1 VISINQIKSS
11 WNRFFFEPESPLPIA
26 LYRIF
31 TGLLVLANSFLVY
44 PDLLDF
50 YGPRGIVLPSTALH
64 LAGGTGLNIF
74 TYLPRSEFSAILVF
88 TICALSGLT
97 LALGLGSR
105 ISAIIAFITFVS
117 ISHRNPI
124 LLNSGDSFMRIG
136 LFFLIFSHAGDALS
150 IDRLIRMARGK
161 ETGPPT
167 PKAPWAMRLI
177 QLQLAF
183 VYLYAFVWKAMGPMW
198 LSGTAVYYT
207 SRLQEFWRFPVPYIF
222 EHMWTMKLWA
232 WSTLVI
238 EFSLGALIWIKE
250 LRYMVLLGGVL
261 LHAGI
266 DYSMNIPLFGF
277 IMVSAYITFVEP
289 ADLQRAWQKFTE
301 NINKFTGAR
310 SPIPVFYDGKCSFCK
325 RSIRIAQSLDI
336 FHRFIYHDMHSPK
349 VQADYKDLDLD
360 RGLREFM
367 IKRDN
372 TWLGGFRAFRFMSHS
387 IPAFWLLIP
396 FIYLPGAAA
405 IGDRV
410 YSKVA
415 DNRYCIIEPPAKT
428 PEQTAKA

>member
-1 VISINQIKSS
+1 
-11 WNRFFFEPESPLPIA
+11 
-26 LYRIF
+26 
-31 TGLLVLANSFLVY
+31 
-44 PDLLDF
+44 
-50 YGPRGIVLPSTALH
+50 
-64 LAGGTGLNIF
+64 
-74 TYLPRSEFSAILVF
+74 
-88 TICALSGLT
+88 
-97 LALGLGSR
+97 
-105 ISAIIAFITFVS
+105 
-117 ISHRNPI
+117 
-124 LLNSGDSFMRIG
+124 
-136 LFFLIFSHAGDALS
+136 
-150 IDRLIRMARGK
+150 
-161 ETGPPT
+161 
-167 PKAPWAMRLI
+167 
-177 QLQLAF
+177 
-183 VYLYAFVWKAMGPMW
+183 MW

-232 WSTLVI
+232 WSTLLI
-238 EFSLGALIWIKE
+238 EFSLGALVWIKE
-250 LRYMVLLGGVL
+250 LRYMVLVGGVL

-349 VQADYKDLDLD
+349 VQAEYQDLDLD

-396 FIYLPGAAA
+396 FVYLPGAAA

-410 YSKVA
+410 YSRVA

-428 PEQTAKA
+428 PEQTAKV